1 MQNTLYTL
9 QNIVL
14 VYIATFIYDI
24 FGNNDEF
31 VRGLMFITTICFVI
45 TIIKFCVEV
54 KKIKEDKKHVEFN
67 RRIKKGIR

>member
-45 TIIKFCVEV
+45 TIIKFVIEL
-54 KKIKEDKKHVEFN
+54 KKIKEDKKYVEFN

>member
-14 VYIATFIYDI
+14 VYIATFIYDL
-24 FGNNDEF
+24 FSNNDEL

-45 TIIKFCVEV
+45 TIIKFVIEL
-54 KKIKEDKKHVEFN
+54 KKIKEDKKNVEFN
-67 RRIKKGIR
+67 RRIKKSIR